1 MILCDANQITI
12 LQIKVILSR
21 KNWSHLT
28 LPTSYPKYL
37 LILALMNENCLSERR
52 GSLYMESISE
62 LPIKELPIPP
72 QWGDSGFTLSGL
84 GIPHFLDYRTT
95 ISQCRKIII

>member
-1 MILCDANQITI
+1 MRKMILCDANQITI

-37 LILALMNENCLSERR
+37 LILALMDDNCPSYGGAVVLEELSNFTSTKKNEHLR
-52 GSLYMESISE
+52 
-62 LPIKELPIPP
+62 
-72 QWGDSGFTLSGL
+72 
-84 GIPHFLDYRTT
+84 
-95 ISQCRKIII
+95 

>member
-1 MILCDANQITI
+1 MRKMILCDAKQITI

-37 LILALMNENCLSERR
+37 LILALMDENCP
-52 GSLYMESISE
+52 SLEGQFI
-62 LPIKELPIPP
+62 
-72 QWGDSGFTLSGL
+72 FTLRIEKRKYHQEQNG
-84 GIPHFLDYRTT
+84 FLAKFKFKYL
-95 ISQCRKIII
+95 

>member
-1 MILCDANQITI
+1 MRKMILCDANQITI

-37 LILALMNENCLSERR
+37 LILALMNENCPSFE
-52 GSLYMESISE
+52 GQFI
-62 LPIKELPIPP
+62 
-72 QWGDSGFTLSGL
+72 FTLEIVKKMAIAKNKTG
-84 GIPHFLDYRTT
+84 F
-95 ISQCRKIII
+95 

>member
-1 MILCDANQITI
+1 MILCDANQIMI

-37 LILALMNENCLSERR
+37 LILALMNENCLSEKR
-52 GSLYMESISE
+52 GSFIMKNIFILPINE
-62 LPIKELPIPP
+62 LPI
-72 QWGDSGFTLSGL
+72 
-84 GIPHFLDYRTT
+84 
-95 ISQCRKIII
+95 

>member
-1 MILCDANQITI
+1 MKIVFWIIMRKMILCDANQITI

-37 LILALMNENCLSERR
+37 LILALMDDNCLSYR
-52 GSLYMESISE
+52 GAVVFI
-62 LPIKELPIPP
+62 
-72 QWGDSGFTLSGL
+72 
-84 GIPHFLDYRTT
+84 
-95 ISQCRKIII
+95 

>member
-1 MILCDANQITI
+1 MRKMILCDANQITI

-37 LILALMNENCLSERR
+37 LILALMDDNFPSYGGEVVF
-52 GSLYMESISE
+52 I
-62 LPIKELPIPP
+62 
-72 QWGDSGFTLSGL
+72 
-84 GIPHFLDYRTT
+84 
-95 ISQCRKIII
+95 